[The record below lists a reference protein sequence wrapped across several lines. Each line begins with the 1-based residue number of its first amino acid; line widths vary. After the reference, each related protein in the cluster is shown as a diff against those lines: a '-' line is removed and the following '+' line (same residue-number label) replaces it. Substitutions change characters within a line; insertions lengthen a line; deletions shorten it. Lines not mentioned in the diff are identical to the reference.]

1 MRDVPFRAIQ
11 ITGYEVLKTLVMR
24 HRTSR
29 KYFPSSSSSG
39 SLARPEEGP
48 QHRTRRHASLEAAA
62 KVTAGEPVLGNNPPE
77 GNTSKIS
84 GVDAAV
90 LGAIAGSFSAVLT
103 QPFDVVR
110 TRLMTGGNG
119 ELASLGV
126 RELFVGFGP
135 RVLLIAPSGAVFFLV
150 YEGVKRR
157 FVASKK

>member
-24 HRTSR
+24 HRASR
-29 KYFPSSSSSG
+29 HSSNSI
-39 SLARPEEGP
+39 SLARPREGP
-48 QHRTRRHASLEAAA
+48 QHRTRKRASLEAPP
-62 KVTAGEPVLGNNPPE
+62 KVTAGESVLGNNPPE
-77 GNTSKIS
+77 GNTAKIS

-90 LGAIAGSFSAVLT
+90 LGAIAGSLSAALT

-150 YEGVKRR
+150 YEGVKKRF